1 MIYLDY
7 SATTPSNNEVLET
20 FIKVEKD
27 FFANANSLHKLGTKS
42 NQLIDEATKQI
53 ADILSIKKSEVI
65 YTSGATEA
73 NNTAIK
79 GIFYKYKK
87 RGKHMITTDFEHSS
101 IYSTLSYLENDGLEV
116 DFVKTDNFGRV
127 DLESLKSL
135 IREDTIL
142 VTICSVNSET
152 GIRQPIEEIG
162 KILKEY
168 PKSFFHV
175 DITQSI
181 GKEKVSLENID
192 LASFSA
198 HKFYGIKGVG
208 VLIKKEKIEID
219 SLINGGKSTTKFR
232 SGTPSTSLIVSTS
245 KALRL
250 ADENL
255 DVKTNKIIK
264 LNEQIKRGL
273 NKYKQVRINSNEFS
287 IPQILN
293 ISIMGVKPETFQ
305 HALEES
311 EIYVSTQTAC
321 SKSSGTS
328 RAVMALTNDVERSK
342 SSIRISISHLTT
354 EEEINMFLVIFDKC
368 YFKLVKE
375 L

>member
-53 ADILSIKKSEVI
+53 ADILSIKTSEVI

-79 GIFYKYKK
+79 GIFYKYK
-87 RGKHMITTDFEHSS
+87 
-101 IYSTLSYLENDGLEV
+101 N
-116 DFVKTDNFGRV
+116 RV

-142 VTICSVNSET
+142 VTICSVNSEI

-181 GKEKVSLENID
+181 GKEKVSLENVD